1 MPLSLCQ
8 SLCFCKL
15 VLINALR
22 DLVKVIK
29 SVIIFPS
36 LYLCLEAFL

>member
-8 SLCFCKL
+8 SLCFCKS
-15 VLINALR
+15 VLIIGLR

-36 LYLCLEAFL
+36 FYLCLEAFL